1 VKTMKR
7 WPELILLLI
16 IMLLGSC
23 GSGEDDFMPK
33 PRGYFRIELP
43 PRDYQSLDIDCPY
56 TFEYNSSAQWQKNRR
71 ACWGDV
77 YYPDLK
83 GRLQLTYKQANAD
96 NLETLL
102 EEGRKLAYE
111 HTVKAAGIEEKV
123 FDDPDAEV
131 YGIFYNIQG
140 EAATN
145 IQFFMTDS
153 ANHFLRGVMYF
164 YAEPNVDSLRPVN
177 DYMKGEI
184 VHLIET
190 LQWKNSSQ

>member
-1 VKTMKR
+1 MKR
-7 WPELILLLI
+7 WPELA
-16 IMLLGSC
+16 MLLFVMLMVSC
-23 GSGEDDFMPK
+23 ASDETDFTPK

-43 PRDYQSLDIDCPY
+43 ARDYRPLETDCPY
-56 TFEYNSSAQWQKNRR
+56 TFEYNTHAVWQKARR
-71 ACWGDV
+71 ECWGDV

-83 GRLQLTYKQANAD
+83 GRLQLTYKQVNQD

-102 EEGRKLAYE
+102 EEGRQLAFK
-111 HTVKAAGIEEKV
+111 HTVKAAGIGEKV
-123 FDDPDAEV
+123 FNDPQSEV
-131 YGIFYNIQG
+131 YGILYNIQG

-153 ANHFLRGVMYF
+153 SDHFLRGVMYF

-177 DYMKGEI
+177 DYMHDEI

-190 LQWKNSSQ
+190 LEWKNSSP